1 MVVEVRRGSSRFISR
16 LDGGQT
22 RHSFSFGEH
31 YDAERVRFGPMVCHD
46 EHHLAGGKG
55 FEAHSHSDVE
65 IVTWVLTGAL
75 EHGDDRGT
83 ADSSARV
90 EPGTVQVLD
99 SGPGVTHR
107 EVAVAD
113 VGPTRFVQVWLSR
126 DVPATEPSY
135 SLAAAPLEPGVL
147 TVVAGAGGA
156 VPLRTPGA
164 TFRVARLEGGQTL
177 TLPDEARQHV
187 FVARG
192 ALLRSSLAEPLA
204 EGDAFLITDDP
215 GRQVT
220 AAVPS
225 ELLVWSFAG

>member
-1 MVVEVRRGSSRFISR
+1 MVVEVRRGSTRFVSR

-22 RHSFSFGEH
+22 RHSFSFGEL
-31 YDAERVRFGPMVCHD
+31 YDPERVRFGPMVCHD
-46 EHHLAGGKG
+46 DHRLAGGKG
-55 FEAHSHSDVE
+55 FAEHAHRDVE
-65 IVTWVLTGAL
+65 IVTWVLAGAL
-75 EHGDDRGT
+75 EHADDRGHT
-83 ADSSARV
+83 AVV

-99 SGPGVTHR
+99 AGPGVTHR
-107 EVAVAD
+107 EVAVAG
-113 VGPTRFVQVWLSR
+113 VGPTRFVQVWLAR
-126 DVPATEPSY
+126 DEPATEPSY
-135 SLAAAPLEPGVL
+135 AVAAAPVETGVL
-147 TVVAGAGGA
+147 STVASAGSGA
-156 VPLRTPGA
+156 PVRLRTPGA

-177 TLPDEARQHV
+177 TLPDEPRQHV

-225 ELLVWSFAG
+225 ELLVWTFD